1 MYYENGNLEEIGNYV
16 DNKLE
21 GKVLQYYEDGKLE
34 ETGTYKNGKI
44 DGEYFHYDKVG
55 KLVEKQ
61 IYKNG
66 NLISIEEFQKVEGEK
81 NEDKGIK
88 N

>member
-1 MYYENGNLEEIGNYV
+1 MYYENGKPQEIYNYIAG
-16 DNKLE
+16 KLNGE
-21 GKVLQYYEDGKLE
+21 YKLYYEDGKLE

-66 NLISIEEFQKVEGEK
+66 NFISTEEFQKVEGGK
-81 NEDKGIK
+81 NEG